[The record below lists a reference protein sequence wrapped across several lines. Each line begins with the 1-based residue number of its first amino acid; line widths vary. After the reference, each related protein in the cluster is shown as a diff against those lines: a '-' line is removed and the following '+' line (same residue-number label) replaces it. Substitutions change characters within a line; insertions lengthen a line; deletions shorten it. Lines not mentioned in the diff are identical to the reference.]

1 MTLNTRTLD
10 VQTLKAKATTSPY
23 SYLIASIAGLAGF
36 WVARKVLRHGLFAS
50 VMEAST
56 VSASTLGAL
65 HRAGAP
71 ISELSA

>member
-1 MTLNTRTLD
+1 MILNSRSLD
-10 VQTLKAKATTSPY
+10 AQTLKAKATTAPY

-36 WVARKVLRHGLFAS
+36 WVARKVLRHGVFAS

-65 HRAGAP
+65 HRASAP
-71 ISELSA
+71 VSELNG